1 MTRAEK
7 RSDSYD
13 LDPSGSFDGTFT
25 VVSGTGGLAS
35 LHGHGTFEGTS
46 AGTYEGQLVFAP

>member
-46 AGTYEGQLVFAP
+46 AGM